1 MENSIPWNLDLF
13 HLLNASLAPGQGMLL
28 FLDIVAQDT
37 PYIVLAMLGLVW
49 FVAGNEVRRSLMA
62 GGVSLAIGLAV
73 NFAIAAVIYV
83 PRPFEAGFG
92 HTFLAHAPETSFPS
106 DHATFLWSL
115 GLGLLVT
122 RRLRWLGF
130 IVSLV
135 GAATAWARVYLGVH
149 FPLDM
154 LASLLISLAA
164 AATTHSSH
172 RWLDDHLFRR
182 VERIYAK
189 LITIDWPGRKK

>member
-1 MENSIPWNLDLF
+1 
-13 HLLNASLAPGQGMLL
+13 MLL

-49 FVAGNEVRRSLMA
+49 LVAGNEVRRSLMA

-122 RRLRWLGF
+122 PRLRWLGF
-130 IVSLV
+130 IVSIV

-164 AATTHSSH
+164 ATTTYSSH

-189 LITIDWPGRKK
+189 LITADWRGRKK